1 MNKNEIL
8 CTYDVSGNK
17 IYSDPYKYT
26 DSDTGSSL
34 LNVFFFIINKI
45 HSNKNDPEHYE

>member
-17 IYSDPYKYT
+17 RYSDPYMYT
-26 DSDTGSSL
+26 DSDTGFSL
-34 LNVFFFIINKI
+34 LNVFFYYK
-45 HSNKNDPEHYE
+45 